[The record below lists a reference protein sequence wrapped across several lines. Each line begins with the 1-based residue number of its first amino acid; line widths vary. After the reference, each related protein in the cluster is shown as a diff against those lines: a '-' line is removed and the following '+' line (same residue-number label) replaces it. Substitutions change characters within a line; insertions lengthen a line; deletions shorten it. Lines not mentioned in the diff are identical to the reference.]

1 MANVY
6 FDHNSTTALKPEVLE
21 AMMPYMTNQHG
32 NPASQH
38 SFGRNAHE
46 AIDLARRQVAQAV
59 GAQANQI
66 IFTASGTEA
75 NNFAITGIAS
85 NLDQAQLLTSS
96 IEHPCVSNP
105 AKAMQ
110 HRGWQANRIKVN
122 NNCELDMQDLQT
134 QLTVPTNLVSVMLAN
149 NETGAIQHIEQVVAL
164 AATKKVLVHTDAVQA
179 LGKIDVDFTKLGVHA
194 MTISSHKIG
203 GPLGAGALVLNKRV
217 DIQPLLYGGGQEKG
231 LRSGTENIAA
241 IVGFGAA
248 CELATQSLSD
258 FAAKTESLRN
268 QLEVG
273 LASLNAVIFGQQA
286 KRLPNTSFFA
296 FNNIDGETLVTALD
310 KLGFAVAS
318 GSACSSASSEPSH
331 VLLAMGFDDDTA
343 RGAIRVSFNADNTAA
358 QVDEF
363 LIALKRALQE
373 LRQMTAVAA

>member
-6 FDHNSTTALKPEVLE
+6 FDHNSTTALKPQVLE
-21 AMMPYMTNQHG
+21 AMMPYLTNQHG

-38 SFGRNAHE
+38 SYGRNAHE
-46 AIDLARRQVAQAV
+46 AIEQARRQVAQAV

-110 HRGWQANRIKVN
+110 YRGWQANRIKVN
-122 NNCELDMQDLQT
+122 DNCELDMQDLQT
-134 QLTVPTNLVSVMLAN
+134 QLAVPTNLVSVMLAN
-149 NETGAIQHIEQVVAL
+149 NETGAIQDIEQVVEL
-164 AATKKVLVHTDAVQA
+164 AAAKKVLVHTDAVQA
-179 LGKIDVDFTKLGVHA
+179 LGKIKVDFTALGVHA
-194 MTISSHKIG
+194 MTVSSHKIG

-258 FAAKTESLRN
+258 FGAHTEMLRN
-268 QLEVG
+268 QLEAG

-331 VLLAMGFDDDTA
+331 VLLAMGVDADTA
-343 RGAIRVSFNADNTAA
+343 RGAIRVSFNADNTAV
-358 QVDEF
+358 QVSEF

>member
-6 FDHNSTTALKPEVLE
+6 FDHNSTTALKPQVLE

-38 SFGRNAHE
+38 SYGRNAHE
-46 AIDLARRQVAQAV
+46 AIEQARRQVAQAV

-66 IFTASGTEA
+66 IFTGSGTEA

-110 HRGWQANRIKVN
+110 YRGWQANRIKVN
-122 NNCELDMQDLQT
+122 DNCELDMQDLQT
-134 QLTVPTNLVSVMLAN
+134 QLAVPTNLVSVMLAN
-149 NETGAIQHIEQVVAL
+149 NETGAIQDIEQVVEL
-164 AATKKVLVHTDAVQA
+164 AAAKKVLVHTDAVQA
-179 LGKIDVDFTKLGVHA
+179 LGKIKVDFTALGVHA
-194 MTISSHKIG
+194 MTVSSHKIG

-258 FAAKTESLRN
+258 FGAHTEMLRN
-268 QLEVG
+268 QLEAG

-331 VLLAMGFDDDTA
+331 VLLAMGVDADTA
-343 RGAIRVSFNADNTAA
+343 RGAIRVSFNVDNTAV
-358 QVDEF
+358 QVSEF